1 MILDYNKLKQET
13 KAIVV
18 DIIERSAL
26 KKGQIFV
33 LGLSSS
39 EVSGGLIGK
48 NSSSEIG
55 EIIVEVILK
64 ELHSRGIYL
73 AVQGCE
79 HVNRALVVEAELAER
94 QQLEVVNV
102 VPNLHAGGSGQV
114 AAFKLMTSPVEV
126 EEIVAHAGIDI
137 GLGAQG
143 FLSDVVNGFFILLEN
158 QFDVGDI
165 INVGAVSGTVTNV
178 GIRTTQIHDFDG
190 TLHFIPN
197 RNITIVSNKSRSNM
211 RAQIDIP
218 LFVHTNLDQISDI
231 VTKINEEY
239 VSKHPAIVGEPTVF
253 GPTTNANGQFV
264 YRINIFT
271 QNGAQFDIY
280 AEFYKLYQK
289 AILEEGIDLP
299 TYNFS
304 NNHSR

>member
-1 MILDYNKLKQET
+1 MITLEKFIDHLNVEEVLFTFFTKLISILLLII
-13 KAIVV
+13 AFVIV
-18 DIIERSAL
+18 R
-26 KKGQIFV
+26 Q
-33 LGLSSS
+33 
-39 EVSGGLIGK
+39 
-48 NSSSEIG
+48 
-55 EIIVEVILK
+55 VIN
-64 ELHSRGIYL
+64 YL
-73 AVQGCE
+73 FE
-79 HVNRALVVEAELAER
+79 KTVNRSLAFSR
-94 QQLEVVNV
+94 QKVARQKTLAKLSHNV
-102 VPNLHAGGSGQV
+102 LNYTLYFFLFYWILSILGVPISSLLAG
-114 AAFKLMTSPVEV
+114 
-126 EEIVAHAGIDI
+126 AGIAGVAI

-165 INVGAVSGTVTNV
+165 INVGTVSGTVTNV

-231 VTKINEEY
+231 VIKINEEY

>member
-1 MILDYNKLKQET
+1 MITLEKFIDHLNVEEVLFTFFTKLISILLLII
-13 KAIVV
+13 AFVIV
-18 DIIERSAL
+18 R
-26 KKGQIFV
+26 Q
-33 LGLSSS
+33 
-39 EVSGGLIGK
+39 
-48 NSSSEIG
+48 
-55 EIIVEVILK
+55 VIN
-64 ELHSRGIYL
+64 YL
-73 AVQGCE
+73 FE
-79 HVNRALVVEAELAER
+79 KTVNRSLAFSR
-94 QQLEVVNV
+94 QKVARQKTLAKLSHNV
-102 VPNLHAGGSGQV
+102 LNYTLYFFLFYWILSILGVPISSLLAG
-114 AAFKLMTSPVEV
+114 
-126 EEIVAHAGIDI
+126 AGIAGVAI

-165 INVGAVSGTVTNV
+165 INVGTVSGTVTNV

-289 AILEEGIDLP
+289 AIIEEGIDLP

>member
-1 MILDYNKLKQET
+1 MITLEKFIDHLNVEEVLFTFFTKLISILLLII
-13 KAIVV
+13 AFVIV
-18 DIIERSAL
+18 R
-26 KKGQIFV
+26 Q
-33 LGLSSS
+33 
-39 EVSGGLIGK
+39 
-48 NSSSEIG
+48 
-55 EIIVEVILK
+55 VIN
-64 ELHSRGIYL
+64 YL
-73 AVQGCE
+73 FE
-79 HVNRALVVEAELAER
+79 KTVNRSLAFSR
-94 QQLEVVNV
+94 QKVARQKTLAKLSHNV
-102 VPNLHAGGSGQV
+102 LNYTLYFFLFYWILSILGVPISSLLAG
-114 AAFKLMTSPVEV
+114 
-126 EEIVAHAGIDI
+126 AGIAGVAI

-165 INVGAVSGTVTNV
+165 INVGTVSGTVTNV

-271 QNGAQFDIY
+271 QNGSQFDIY

>member
-1 MILDYNKLKQET
+1 MITLEKFIDHLNVEEVLFTFFTKLISILLLII
-13 KAIVV
+13 AFVIV
-18 DIIERSAL
+18 R
-26 KKGQIFV
+26 Q
-33 LGLSSS
+33 
-39 EVSGGLIGK
+39 
-48 NSSSEIG
+48 
-55 EIIVEVILK
+55 VIN
-64 ELHSRGIYL
+64 YL
-73 AVQGCE
+73 FE
-79 HVNRALVVEAELAER
+79 KTVNRSLAFSR
-94 QQLEVVNV
+94 QKVARQKTLAKLSHNV
-102 VPNLHAGGSGQV
+102 LNYTLYFFLFYWILSILGVPISSLLAG
-114 AAFKLMTSPVEV
+114 
-126 EEIVAHAGIDI
+126 AGIAGVAI

-165 INVGAVSGTVTNV
+165 INVGTVSGTVTNV

-289 AILEEGIDLP
+289 AILEEGIGLP

>member
-1 MILDYNKLKQET
+1 MITLEKFIDHLNVEEVLFTFFTKLISILLLII
-13 KAIVV
+13 AFVIV
-18 DIIERSAL
+18 R
-26 KKGQIFV
+26 Q
-33 LGLSSS
+33 
-39 EVSGGLIGK
+39 
-48 NSSSEIG
+48 
-55 EIIVEVILK
+55 VIN
-64 ELHSRGIYL
+64 YL
-73 AVQGCE
+73 FE
-79 HVNRALVVEAELAER
+79 KTVNRSLAFSR
-94 QQLEVVNV
+94 QKVARQKTLAKLSHNV
-102 VPNLHAGGSGQV
+102 LNYTLYFFLFYWILSILGVPISSLLAG
-114 AAFKLMTSPVEV
+114 
-126 EEIVAHAGIDI
+126 AGIAGVAI

-165 INVGAVSGTVTNV
+165 INVGTVSGTVTNV

-289 AILEEGIDLP
+289 AILEKGIDLP

>member
-1 MILDYNKLKQET
+1 MITLEKFIDHLNVEEVLFTFFTKLISILLLII
-13 KAIVV
+13 AFVIV
-18 DIIERSAL
+18 R
-26 KKGQIFV
+26 Q
-33 LGLSSS
+33 
-39 EVSGGLIGK
+39 
-48 NSSSEIG
+48 
-55 EIIVEVILK
+55 VIN
-64 ELHSRGIYL
+64 YL
-73 AVQGCE
+73 FE
-79 HVNRALVVEAELAER
+79 KTVNRSLAFSR
-94 QQLEVVNV
+94 QKVARQKTLAKLSHNV
-102 VPNLHAGGSGQV
+102 LNYTLYFCLFYWILSILGVPISSLLAG
-114 AAFKLMTSPVEV
+114 
-126 EEIVAHAGIDI
+126 AGIAGVAI

>member
-1 MILDYNKLKQET
+1 MITLEKFIDHLNVEEVLFTFFTKLISILLLII
-13 KAIVV
+13 AFVIV
-18 DIIERSAL
+18 R
-26 KKGQIFV
+26 Q
-33 LGLSSS
+33 
-39 EVSGGLIGK
+39 
-48 NSSSEIG
+48 
-55 EIIVEVILK
+55 VIN
-64 ELHSRGIYL
+64 YL
-73 AVQGCE
+73 FE
-79 HVNRALVVEAELAER
+79 KTVNRSLAFSR
-94 QQLEVVNV
+94 QKVARQKTLAKLSHNV
-102 VPNLHAGGSGQV
+102 LNYTLYFFLFYWILSILGVPISSLLAG
-114 AAFKLMTSPVEV
+114 
-126 EEIVAHAGIDI
+126 AGIAGVAI

-165 INVGAVSGTVTNV
+165 INVGTVSGTVTNV

-239 VSKHPAIVGEPTVF
+239 VSKHPAIVGEPTIF

>member
-1 MILDYNKLKQET
+1 MITLEKFIDHLNVEEVLFTFFTKLISILLLII
-13 KAIVV
+13 AFVIV
-18 DIIERSAL
+18 R
-26 KKGQIFV
+26 Q
-33 LGLSSS
+33 
-39 EVSGGLIGK
+39 
-48 NSSSEIG
+48 
-55 EIIVEVILK
+55 VIN
-64 ELHSRGIYL
+64 YL
-73 AVQGCE
+73 FE
-79 HVNRALVVEAELAER
+79 KTVNRSLAFSR
-94 QQLEVVNV
+94 QKVARQKTLAKLSHNV
-102 VPNLHAGGSGQV
+102 LNYTLYFFLFYWILSIFGVPISSLLAG
-114 AAFKLMTSPVEV
+114 
-126 EEIVAHAGIDI
+126 AGIAGVAI

>member
-1 MILDYNKLKQET
+1 MITLEKFIDHLNVEEVLFTFFTKLISILLLII
-13 KAIVV
+13 AFVIV
-18 DIIERSAL
+18 R
-26 KKGQIFV
+26 Q
-33 LGLSSS
+33 
-39 EVSGGLIGK
+39 
-48 NSSSEIG
+48 
-55 EIIVEVILK
+55 VI
-64 ELHSRGIYL
+64 SYL
-73 AVQGCE
+73 FE
-79 HVNRALVVEAELAER
+79 KTVNRSLAFSR
-94 QQLEVVNV
+94 QKVARQKTLAKLSHNV
-102 VPNLHAGGSGQV
+102 LNYTLYFFLFYWILSILGVPISSLLAG
-114 AAFKLMTSPVEV
+114 
-126 EEIVAHAGIDI
+126 AGIAGVAI

>member
-1 MILDYNKLKQET
+1 MITLEKFIDHLNVEEVLFTFFTKLISILLLII
-13 KAIVV
+13 AFVIV
-18 DIIERSAL
+18 R
-26 KKGQIFV
+26 Q
-33 LGLSSS
+33 
-39 EVSGGLIGK
+39 
-48 NSSSEIG
+48 
-55 EIIVEVILK
+55 VIN
-64 ELHSRGIYL
+64 YL
-73 AVQGCE
+73 FE
-79 HVNRALVVEAELAER
+79 KTVNRSLAFSR
-94 QQLEVVNV
+94 QKVARQKTLAKLSHNV
-102 VPNLHAGGSGQV
+102 LNYTLHFFLFYWILSILGVPISSLLAG
-114 AAFKLMTSPVEV
+114 
-126 EEIVAHAGIDI
+126 AGIAGVAI

-165 INVGAVSGTVTNV
+165 INVGTVSGTVTNV

>member
-1 MILDYNKLKQET
+1 MITLEKFIDHLNVEEVLFTFFTKLISILLLII
-13 KAIVV
+13 AFVIV
-18 DIIERSAL
+18 R
-26 KKGQIFV
+26 Q
-33 LGLSSS
+33 
-39 EVSGGLIGK
+39 
-48 NSSSEIG
+48 
-55 EIIVEVILK
+55 VIN
-64 ELHSRGIYL
+64 YL
-73 AVQGCE
+73 FE
-79 HVNRALVVEAELAER
+79 KTVNRSLAFSR
-94 QQLEVVNV
+94 QKVARQKTLAKLSHNV
-102 VPNLHAGGSGQV
+102 LNYTLYFFLFYWILSILGVPISSLLAG
-114 AAFKLMTSPVEV
+114 
-126 EEIVAHAGIDI
+126 AGIAGVAI

-165 INVGAVSGTVTNV
+165 INVGTVSGTVTNV

-289 AILEEGIDLP
+289 AVLEEGIDLP

>member
-1 MILDYNKLKQET
+1 MITLEKFIDHLNVEEVLFTFFTKLISILLLII
-13 KAIVV
+13 AFVIV
-18 DIIERSAL
+18 R
-26 KKGQIFV
+26 Q
-33 LGLSSS
+33 
-39 EVSGGLIGK
+39 
-48 NSSSEIG
+48 
-55 EIIVEVILK
+55 VIN
-64 ELHSRGIYL
+64 YL
-73 AVQGCE
+73 FE
-79 HVNRALVVEAELAER
+79 KTVNRSLAFSR
-94 QQLEVVNV
+94 QKVARQKTLAKLSHNV
-102 VPNLHAGGSGQV
+102 LNYTLYFFLFYWILSILGVPISSLLAG
-114 AAFKLMTSPVEV
+114 
-126 EEIVAHAGIDI
+126 AGIAGVAI

-165 INVGAVSGTVTNV
+165 INVDTVSGTVTNV

>member
-1 MILDYNKLKQET
+1 MITLEKFIDNLNVEEVLFTFFTKLISILLLII
-13 KAIVV
+13 AFVIV
-18 DIIERSAL
+18 R
-26 KKGQIFV
+26 Q
-33 LGLSSS
+33 
-39 EVSGGLIGK
+39 
-48 NSSSEIG
+48 
-55 EIIVEVILK
+55 VIN
-64 ELHSRGIYL
+64 YL
-73 AVQGCE
+73 FE
-79 HVNRALVVEAELAER
+79 KTVNRSLAFSR
-94 QQLEVVNV
+94 QKVARQKTLAKLSHNV
-102 VPNLHAGGSGQV
+102 LNYTLYFFLFYWILSILGVPISSLLAG
-114 AAFKLMTSPVEV
+114 
-126 EEIVAHAGIDI
+126 AGIAGVAI

-165 INVGAVSGTVTNV
+165 INVGTVSGTVTNV

>member
-1 MILDYNKLKQET
+1 MITLEKFIDHLNVEEVLFTFFTKLISILLLII
-13 KAIVV
+13 AFVIV
-18 DIIERSAL
+18 R
-26 KKGQIFV
+26 Q
-33 LGLSSS
+33 
-39 EVSGGLIGK
+39 
-48 NSSSEIG
+48 
-55 EIIVEVILK
+55 VIN
-64 ELHSRGIYL
+64 YL
-73 AVQGCE
+73 FE
-79 HVNRALVVEAELAER
+79 KTVNRSLAFSR
-94 QQLEVVNV
+94 QKVARQKTLAKLSHNV
-102 VPNLHAGGSGQV
+102 LNYTLYFFLFYWILSILGVPISSLLAG
-114 AAFKLMTSPVEV
+114 
-126 EEIVAHAGIDI
+126 AGIAGVAI

-165 INVGAVSGTVTNV
+165 INVGTVSGTVTNV

-197 RNITIVSNKSRSNM
+197 RNIIIVSNKSRSNM

-239 VSKHPAIVGEPTVF
+239 VSKHPAIVGEPTIF

>member
-1 MILDYNKLKQET
+1 MITLEKFIDHLNVEEVLFTFFTKLISILLLII
-13 KAIVV
+13 AFVIV
-18 DIIERSAL
+18 R
-26 KKGQIFV
+26 Q
-33 LGLSSS
+33 
-39 EVSGGLIGK
+39 
-48 NSSSEIG
+48 
-55 EIIVEVILK
+55 VIN
-64 ELHSRGIYL
+64 YL
-73 AVQGCE
+73 FE
-79 HVNRALVVEAELAER
+79 KTVNRSLAFSR
-94 QQLEVVNV
+94 QKVARQKTLAKLSHNV
-102 VPNLHAGGSGQV
+102 LNYTLYFFLFYWILSILGVPISSLLAG
-114 AAFKLMTSPVEV
+114 
-126 EEIVAHAGIDI
+126 AGIAGVAI

-197 RNITIVSNKSRSNM
+197 RNITIVSNKSRNNM

>member
-1 MILDYNKLKQET
+1 MITLEKFIDHLNVEEVLFTFFTKLISILLLII
-13 KAIVV
+13 AFVIV
-18 DIIERSAL
+18 R
-26 KKGQIFV
+26 Q
-33 LGLSSS
+33 
-39 EVSGGLIGK
+39 
-48 NSSSEIG
+48 
-55 EIIVEVILK
+55 VIN
-64 ELHSRGIYL
+64 YL
-73 AVQGCE
+73 FE
-79 HVNRALVVEAELAER
+79 KTVNRSLAFSR
-94 QQLEVVNV
+94 QKAARQKTLAKLSHNV
-102 VPNLHAGGSGQV
+102 LNYTLYFFLFYWILSILGVPISSLLAG
-114 AAFKLMTSPVEV
+114 
-126 EEIVAHAGIDI
+126 AGIAGVAI

-165 INVGAVSGTVTNV
+165 INVGTVSGTVTNV

>member
-1 MILDYNKLKQET
+1 MITLEKFIDHLNVEEVLFTFFTKLISILLLIT
-13 KAIVV
+13 AFVIV
-18 DIIERSAL
+18 R
-26 KKGQIFV
+26 Q
-33 LGLSSS
+33 
-39 EVSGGLIGK
+39 
-48 NSSSEIG
+48 
-55 EIIVEVILK
+55 VIN
-64 ELHSRGIYL
+64 YL
-73 AVQGCE
+73 FE
-79 HVNRALVVEAELAER
+79 KTVNRSLAFSR
-94 QQLEVVNV
+94 QKVARQKTLAKLSHNV
-102 VPNLHAGGSGQV
+102 LNYTLYFFLFYWILSILGVPISSLLAG
-114 AAFKLMTSPVEV
+114 
-126 EEIVAHAGIDI
+126 AGIAGVAI

-165 INVGAVSGTVTNV
+165 INVGTVSGTVTNV

>member
-1 MILDYNKLKQET
+1 MITLEKFIDHLNVEEVLFTFFTKLISILLLII
-13 KAIVV
+13 AFVIV
-18 DIIERSAL
+18 R
-26 KKGQIFV
+26 Q
-33 LGLSSS
+33 
-39 EVSGGLIGK
+39 
-48 NSSSEIG
+48 
-55 EIIVEVILK
+55 VIN
-64 ELHSRGIYL
+64 YL
-73 AVQGCE
+73 FE
-79 HVNRALVVEAELAER
+79 KTVNRSLAFSR
-94 QQLEVVNV
+94 QKVARQKTLAKLSHNV
-102 VPNLHAGGSGQV
+102 LNYTLYFFLFYWILSILGVPISSLLAG
-114 AAFKLMTSPVEV
+114 
-126 EEIVAHAGIDI
+126 AGIAGVAI

-165 INVGAVSGTVTNV
+165 INVGTVSGTVTNV

-304 NNHSR
+304 NNHK

>member
-1 MILDYNKLKQET
+1 MITLEKFIDHLNVEEVLFTFFTKLISILLLII
-13 KAIVV
+13 AFVIV
-18 DIIERSAL
+18 R
-26 KKGQIFV
+26 Q
-33 LGLSSS
+33 
-39 EVSGGLIGK
+39 
-48 NSSSEIG
+48 
-55 EIIVEVILK
+55 VIN
-64 ELHSRGIYL
+64 YL
-73 AVQGCE
+73 FE
-79 HVNRALVVEAELAER
+79 KTVNRSLAFSR
-94 QQLEVVNV
+94 QKVARQKTLANLSHNV
-102 VPNLHAGGSGQV
+102 LNYTLYFFLFYWILSILGVPISSLLAG
-114 AAFKLMTSPVEV
+114 
-126 EEIVAHAGIDI
+126 AGIAGVAI

-165 INVGAVSGTVTNV
+165 INVGTVSGTVTNV

>member
-1 MILDYNKLKQET
+1 MITLEKFIDHLNVEEVLFTFFTKLISILLLII
-13 KAIVV
+13 AFVIV
-18 DIIERSAL
+18 R
-26 KKGQIFV
+26 Q
-33 LGLSSS
+33 
-39 EVSGGLIGK
+39 
-48 NSSSEIG
+48 
-55 EIIVEVILK
+55 VIN
-64 ELHSRGIYL
+64 YL
-73 AVQGCE
+73 FE
-79 HVNRALVVEAELAER
+79 KTVNRSLAFSR
-94 QQLEVVNV
+94 QKVARQKTLAKLSHNV
-102 VPNLHAGGSGQV
+102 LNYTLYFFLFYWILSILGVPISSLLAG
-114 AAFKLMTSPVEV
+114 
-126 EEIVAHAGIDI
+126 AGIAGVAI

-165 INVGAVSGTVTNV
+165 INVGTVSGTVTNV

-289 AILEEGIDLP
+289 AILEKGIDLP
-299 TYNFS
+299 KYNFS

>member
-1 MILDYNKLKQET
+1 MITLEKFIDHLNVEEVLFTFFTKLISILLLII
-13 KAIVV
+13 AFVIV
-18 DIIERSAL
+18 R
-26 KKGQIFV
+26 Q
-33 LGLSSS
+33 
-39 EVSGGLIGK
+39 
-48 NSSSEIG
+48 
-55 EIIVEVILK
+55 VIN
-64 ELHSRGIYL
+64 YL
-73 AVQGCE
+73 FE
-79 HVNRALVVEAELAER
+79 KTVNRSLAFSR
-94 QQLEVVNV
+94 QKVARQKTLAKLSHNILNYTLYFFLFYWILSILG
-102 VPNLHAGGSGQV
+102 VPISSLLAG
-114 AAFKLMTSPVEV
+114 
-126 EEIVAHAGIDI
+126 AGIAGVAI

>member
-1 MILDYNKLKQET
+1 MITLEKFIDHLNVEEVLFTFFTKLISILLLII
-13 KAIVV
+13 AFVIV
-18 DIIERSAL
+18 R
-26 KKGQIFV
+26 Q
-33 LGLSSS
+33 
-39 EVSGGLIGK
+39 
-48 NSSSEIG
+48 
-55 EIIVEVILK
+55 VIN
-64 ELHSRGIYL
+64 YL
-73 AVQGCE
+73 FE
-79 HVNRALVVEAELAER
+79 KTVNRSLAFSR
-94 QQLEVVNV
+94 QKVARQKTLAKLSHNV
-102 VPNLHAGGSGQV
+102 LNYTLYFFLFYWILSILGVPISSLLAG
-114 AAFKLMTSPVEV
+114 
-126 EEIVAHAGIDI
+126 AGIAGVAI

-158 QFDVGDI
+158 QFDVSDI

>member
-1 MILDYNKLKQET
+1 MITLEKFIDHLNVEEVLFTFFTKLISILLLII
-13 KAIVV
+13 AFVIV
-18 DIIERSAL
+18 R
-26 KKGQIFV
+26 Q
-33 LGLSSS
+33 
-39 EVSGGLIGK
+39 
-48 NSSSEIG
+48 
-55 EIIVEVILK
+55 VIN
-64 ELHSRGIYL
+64 YL
-73 AVQGCE
+73 FE
-79 HVNRALVVEAELAER
+79 KTVNRSLAFSR
-94 QQLEVVNV
+94 QKVARQKTLAKLSHNV
-102 VPNLHAGGSGQV
+102 LNYTLYFFLFYWILSILGVPISSLLAG
-114 AAFKLMTSPVEV
+114 
-126 EEIVAHAGIDI
+126 AGIAGVAI

-165 INVGAVSGTVTNV
+165 INVGTVSGTVTNV

-253 GPTTNANGQFV
+253 SPTTNANGQFV

>member
-1 MILDYNKLKQET
+1 MITLEKFIDHLNVEEVLFTFFTKLISILLLII
-13 KAIVV
+13 AFVIV
-18 DIIERSAL
+18 R
-26 KKGQIFV
+26 Q
-33 LGLSSS
+33 
-39 EVSGGLIGK
+39 
-48 NSSSEIG
+48 
-55 EIIVEVILK
+55 VIN
-64 ELHSRGIYL
+64 YL
-73 AVQGCE
+73 FE
-79 HVNRALVVEAELAER
+79 KTVNRSLAFSR
-94 QQLEVVNV
+94 QKVARQKTLAKLSHNV
-102 VPNLHAGGSGQV
+102 LNYTLYFFLFYWILSILGVPISSLLAG
-114 AAFKLMTSPVEV
+114 
-126 EEIVAHAGIDI
+126 AGIAGVAI

-165 INVGAVSGTVTNV
+165 INVGTVSGTVTNV

-289 AILEEGIDLP
+289 AILEKGIDLP

-304 NNHSR
+304 NNH

>member
-1 MILDYNKLKQET
+1 MITLEKFIDHLNVEEVLFTFFTKLISILLLII
-13 KAIVV
+13 AFVIV
-18 DIIERSAL
+18 R
-26 KKGQIFV
+26 Q
-33 LGLSSS
+33 
-39 EVSGGLIGK
+39 
-48 NSSSEIG
+48 
-55 EIIVEVILK
+55 VIN
-64 ELHSRGIYL
+64 YL
-73 AVQGCE
+73 FE
-79 HVNRALVVEAELAER
+79 KTVNRSLAFSR
-94 QQLEVVNV
+94 QKVARQKTLAKLSHNV
-102 VPNLHAGGSGQV
+102 LNYTLYFFLFYWILSILGVPISSLLAG
-114 AAFKLMTSPVEV
+114 
-126 EEIVAHAGIDI
+126 AGIAGVAI

-165 INVGAVSGTVTNV
+165 INVGTVSGTVTNV

-197 RNITIVSNKSRSNM
+197 RNIKIVSNKSRSNM

>member
-1 MILDYNKLKQET
+1 MITLEKFIDHLNVEEVLFTFFTKLISILLLII
-13 KAIVV
+13 AFVIV
-18 DIIERSAL
+18 R
-26 KKGQIFV
+26 Q
-33 LGLSSS
+33 
-39 EVSGGLIGK
+39 
-48 NSSSEIG
+48 
-55 EIIVEVILK
+55 VIN
-64 ELHSRGIYL
+64 YL
-73 AVQGCE
+73 FE
-79 HVNRALVVEAELAER
+79 KTVNRSLAFSR
-94 QQLEVVNV
+94 QKVARQKTLAKLSHNV
-102 VPNLHAGGSGQV
+102 LNYTLYFFLFYWILSILGVPISSLLAG
-114 AAFKLMTSPVEV
+114 
-126 EEIVAHAGIDI
+126 AGIAGVAI

-165 INVGAVSGTVTNV
+165 INVGTVSGTVTNV

-197 RNITIVSNKSRSNM
+197 RNITIVSNKPRSNM

>member
-1 MILDYNKLKQET
+1 MITLEKFIDHLNVEEVLFTFFTKLISILLLII
-13 KAIVV
+13 AFVIV
-18 DIIERSAL
+18 R
-26 KKGQIFV
+26 Q
-33 LGLSSS
+33 
-39 EVSGGLIGK
+39 
-48 NSSSEIG
+48 
-55 EIIVEVILK
+55 VIN
-64 ELHSRGIYL
+64 YL
-73 AVQGCE
+73 FE
-79 HVNRALVVEAELAER
+79 KTVNRSLAFSR
-94 QQLEVVNV
+94 QKVARQKTLAKLSHNV
-102 VPNLHAGGSGQV
+102 LNYTLYFFLFYWILSILGVPISSLLAG
-114 AAFKLMTSPVEV
+114 
-126 EEIVAHAGIDI
+126 AGIAGVAI

-143 FLSDVVNGFFILLEN
+143 FLSDVVNGFFILLEK

-165 INVGAVSGTVTNV
+165 INVGTVSGTVTNV

>member
-1 MILDYNKLKQET
+1 MITLEKFIDHLNVEEVLFTFFTKLISILLLII
-13 KAIVV
+13 AFVIV
-18 DIIERSAL
+18 R
-26 KKGQIFV
+26 Q
-33 LGLSSS
+33 
-39 EVSGGLIGK
+39 
-48 NSSSEIG
+48 
-55 EIIVEVILK
+55 VIN
-64 ELHSRGIYL
+64 YL
-73 AVQGCE
+73 FE
-79 HVNRALVVEAELAER
+79 KTVNRSLAFSR
-94 QQLEVVNV
+94 QKVARQKTLAKLSHNV
-102 VPNLHAGGSGQV
+102 LNYTFYFFLFYWILSILGVPISSLLAG
-114 AAFKLMTSPVEV
+114 
-126 EEIVAHAGIDI
+126 AGIAGVAI

-165 INVGAVSGTVTNV
+165 INVGTVSGTVTNV

>member
-1 MILDYNKLKQET
+1 MITLEKFIDHLNVEEVLFTFFTKLISILLLII
-13 KAIVV
+13 AFVIV
-18 DIIERSAL
+18 R
-26 KKGQIFV
+26 Q
-33 LGLSSS
+33 
-39 EVSGGLIGK
+39 
-48 NSSSEIG
+48 
-55 EIIVEVILK
+55 VIN
-64 ELHSRGIYL
+64 YL
-73 AVQGCE
+73 FE
-79 HVNRALVVEAELAER
+79 KTVNRSLAFSR
-94 QQLEVVNV
+94 QKVARQKTLAKLSHNV
-102 VPNLHAGGSGQV
+102 LNYTLYFFLFYWTLSILGVPISSLLAG
-114 AAFKLMTSPVEV
+114 
-126 EEIVAHAGIDI
+126 AGIAGVAI

-165 INVGAVSGTVTNV
+165 INVGTVSGTVTNV

>member
-1 MILDYNKLKQET
+1 MITLEKFINHLNVEEVLFTFFTKLISILLLII
-13 KAIVV
+13 AFVIV
-18 DIIERSAL
+18 R
-26 KKGQIFV
+26 Q
-33 LGLSSS
+33 
-39 EVSGGLIGK
+39 
-48 NSSSEIG
+48 
-55 EIIVEVILK
+55 VIN
-64 ELHSRGIYL
+64 YL
-73 AVQGCE
+73 FE
-79 HVNRALVVEAELAER
+79 KTVNRSLAFSR
-94 QQLEVVNV
+94 QKVARQKTLAKLSHNV
-102 VPNLHAGGSGQV
+102 LNYTLYFFLFYWILSILGVPISSLLAG
-114 AAFKLMTSPVEV
+114 
-126 EEIVAHAGIDI
+126 AGIAGVAI

>member
-1 MILDYNKLKQET
+1 MITLEKFIDHLNVEEVLFTFFTKLISILLLII
-13 KAIVV
+13 AFVIV
-18 DIIERSAL
+18 R
-26 KKGQIFV
+26 Q
-33 LGLSSS
+33 
-39 EVSGGLIGK
+39 
-48 NSSSEIG
+48 
-55 EIIVEVILK
+55 VIN
-64 ELHSRGIYL
+64 YL
-73 AVQGCE
+73 FE
-79 HVNRALVVEAELAER
+79 KTVNRSLAFSR
-94 QQLEVVNV
+94 QKVARQKTLAKLSHNV
-102 VPNLHAGGSGQV
+102 LNYTLYFFLFYWILSILGVPISSLLAG
-114 AAFKLMTSPVEV
+114 
-126 EEIVAHAGIDI
+126 AGIAGVAI

-218 LFVHTNLDQISDI
+218 LFVHTNLNQISDI

>member
-1 MILDYNKLKQET
+1 MITLEKFIDHLNVEEVLFTFFTKLISILLLII
-13 KAIVV
+13 AFVIV
-18 DIIERSAL
+18 R
-26 KKGQIFV
+26 Q
-33 LGLSSS
+33 
-39 EVSGGLIGK
+39 
-48 NSSSEIG
+48 
-55 EIIVEVILK
+55 VIN
-64 ELHSRGIYL
+64 YL
-73 AVQGCE
+73 FE
-79 HVNRALVVEAELAER
+79 KTVNRSLAFSR
-94 QQLEVVNV
+94 QKVARQKTLAKLSHNV
-102 VPNLHAGGSGQV
+102 LNYTLYFFLFYWILSILGVPISSLLAG
-114 AAFKLMTSPVEV
+114 
-126 EEIVAHAGIDI
+126 AGIAGVAI

-165 INVGAVSGTVTNV
+165 INVGTVSGTVTNV

-289 AILEEGIDLP
+289 AILEKGIDLP

-304 NNHSR
+304 NNHSRWDKQ

>member
-1 MILDYNKLKQET
+1 MITLEKFIDHLNVEEVLFTFFTKL
-13 KAIVV
+13 ISILLL
-18 DIIERSAL
+18 IIA
-26 KKGQIFV
+26 FV
-33 LGLSSS
+33 
-39 EVSGGLIGK
+39 IGRQ
-48 NSSSEIG
+48 
-55 EIIVEVILK
+55 VIN
-64 ELHSRGIYL
+64 YL
-73 AVQGCE
+73 FE
-79 HVNRALVVEAELAER
+79 KTVNRSLAFSR
-94 QQLEVVNV
+94 QKVARQKTLAKLSHNV
-102 VPNLHAGGSGQV
+102 LNYTLYFFLFYWILSILGVPISSLLAG
-114 AAFKLMTSPVEV
+114 
-126 EEIVAHAGIDI
+126 AGIAGVAI

-165 INVGAVSGTVTNV
+165 INVGTVSGTVTNV

>member
-1 MILDYNKLKQET
+1 MITLEKFIDHLNVEEVLFTFFTKLISILLLII
-13 KAIVV
+13 AFVIV
-18 DIIERSAL
+18 R
-26 KKGQIFV
+26 Q
-33 LGLSSS
+33 
-39 EVSGGLIGK
+39 
-48 NSSSEIG
+48 
-55 EIIVEVILK
+55 VIN
-64 ELHSRGIYL
+64 YL
-73 AVQGCE
+73 FE
-79 HVNRALVVEAELAER
+79 KTVNRSLAFSR
-94 QQLEVVNV
+94 QKVARQKTLAKLSHNV
-102 VPNLHAGGSGQV
+102 LNYTLYFFLFYWILSILGVPISSLLAGAGV
-114 AAFKLMTSPVEV
+114 AG
-126 EEIVAHAGIDI
+126 VAI

-165 INVGAVSGTVTNV
+165 INVGTVSGTVTNV

>member
-1 MILDYNKLKQET
+1 MITLEKFIDHLNVEEVLFTFFTKLISILLLII
-13 KAIVV
+13 AFVIV
-18 DIIERSAL
+18 R
-26 KKGQIFV
+26 Q
-33 LGLSSS
+33 
-39 EVSGGLIGK
+39 
-48 NSSSEIG
+48 
-55 EIIVEVILK
+55 VIN
-64 ELHSRGIYL
+64 YL
-73 AVQGCE
+73 FE
-79 HVNRALVVEAELAER
+79 KTVNRSLAFSR
-94 QQLEVVNV
+94 QKVARQKTLAKLSHNV
-102 VPNLHAGGSGQV
+102 LNYTLYFFLFYWILSILGVPISSLLAG
-114 AAFKLMTSPVEV
+114 
-126 EEIVAHAGIDI
+126 AGIAGVAI

-165 INVGAVSGTVTNV
+165 INVGTVSGTVTNV

-289 AILEEGIDLP
+289 TILEEGIDLP

>member
-1 MILDYNKLKQET
+1 MITLEKFIDHLNVEEVLFTFFTKLISILLLII
-13 KAIVV
+13 AFVIVRQV
-18 DIIERSAL
+18 INYLFE
-26 KKGQIFV
+26 KTV
-33 LGLSSS
+33 
-39 EVSGGLIGK
+39 
-48 NSSSEIG
+48 NSSLAFSRQK
-55 EIIVEVILK
+55 VARQKTLAKLSHNVLNYTLYFFLFYWILSI
-64 ELHSRGIYL
+64 LGVPISSLL
-73 AVQGCE
+73 AG
-79 HVNRALVVEAELAER
+79 
-94 QQLEVVNV
+94 
-102 VPNLHAGGSGQV
+102 
-114 AAFKLMTSPVEV
+114 
-126 EEIVAHAGIDI
+126 AGIAGVAI

-165 INVGAVSGTVTNV
+165 INVGTVSGTVTNV

>member
-1 MILDYNKLKQET
+1 MIT
-13 KAIVV
+13 
-18 DIIERSAL
+18 
-26 KKGQIFV
+26 
-33 LGLSSS
+33 
-39 EVSGGLIGK
+39 
-48 NSSSEIG
+48 
-55 EIIVEVILK
+55 
-64 ELHSRGIYL
+64 
-73 AVQGCE
+73 
-79 HVNRALVVEAELAER
+79 
-94 QQLEVVNV
+94 LEKFIDHLN
-102 VPNLHAGGSGQV
+102 
-114 AAFKLMTSPVEV
+114 V
-126 EEIVAHAGIDI
+126 EEVLFTFFTKLISILLLIIAFVIVRQVINYLFEKTINRSLAFSRQKVARQKTLAKLSHNVLNYTLYFFLFYWILSILGVPISSLLAGAGIAGVAI

>member
-1 MILDYNKLKQET
+1 MITLEKFIDHLNVEEVLFTFFTKLISILLLII
-13 KAIVV
+13 AFVIV
-18 DIIERSAL
+18 R
-26 KKGQIFV
+26 Q
-33 LGLSSS
+33 
-39 EVSGGLIGK
+39 
-48 NSSSEIG
+48 
-55 EIIVEVILK
+55 VIN
-64 ELHSRGIYL
+64 YL
-73 AVQGCE
+73 FE
-79 HVNRALVVEAELAER
+79 KTVNRSLAFSR
-94 QQLEVVNV
+94 QKVARQKTLAKLSHNV
-102 VPNLHAGGSGQV
+102 LNYTLYFFLFYWILSILGVPISSLLAG
-114 AAFKLMTSPVEV
+114 
-126 EEIVAHAGIDI
+126 AGIAGVAI

-165 INVGAVSGTVTNV
+165 INVGTVSGTVTNV

-253 GPTTNANGQFV
+253 GPTTNANG
-264 YRINIFT
+264 
-271 QNGAQFDIY
+271 
-280 AEFYKLYQK
+280 
-289 AILEEGIDLP
+289 
-299 TYNFS
+299 
-304 NNHSR
+304 